1 MNHPKDAFS
10 ALNDLT
16 RTLIDNVARAGFP
29 PLHSLPVS
37 MARQSYS
44 KAVSISEVPRVELP
58 RVEDFQIPVRSG
70 RRVPARLWAP
80 SEQAGLPVLL
90 YLHGG
95 GFVIGGI
102 DTCEAMCRSVAQQ
115 SGAAVVAID
124 YRLAP
129 EHPFPAAL
137 EDAWDALQWLSQSGS
152 QLRLDGSRVAVAGDS
167 AGGTLAASVAL
178 LARDAGLPLRFQ
190 ALFYPSVQTRTMTDS
205 RQLFAQGLM
214 LDESMMRWFE
224 SQAVPHGPH
233 DKTPWPRWQREPLHA
248 PSHVGVAP
256 AWIGIAQCD
265 PLADDG
271 RLYAEALKKAGVHV
285 QLVEFAGTVHDF
297 INMGRFLPQAAEAH
311 TAMAKALALSFLDSD

>member
-1 MNHPKDAFS
+1 MNNPADAFQ
-10 ALNDLT
+10 ALNDFT
-16 RTLIDNVARAGFP
+16 RNLVENITKAAFP
-29 PLHSLPVS
+29 PLHALPVAL
-37 MARQSYS
+37 ARQSYS
-44 KAVSISEVPRVELP
+44 KAVSISEVPRVEVP
-58 RVEDFQIPVRSG
+58 RVEDLSIPTRDG
-70 RRVPARLWAP
+70 HQLAARLWAP
-80 SEQAGLPVLL
+80 STDAGLPVML

-102 DTCEAMCRSVAQQ
+102 DTCEAMCRAVAQQ

-129 EHPFPAAL
+129 EHPFPKPL
-137 EDAWDALQWLSQSGS
+137 EDTWDALQWLARSAASLG
-152 QLRLDGSRVAVAGDS
+152 LDATRLAVGGDS

-178 LARDAGLPLRFQ
+178 LARDAGLPLRLQ
-190 ALFYPSVQTRTMTDS
+190 ALFYPSVQTREVTLS
-205 RQLFAQGLM
+205 RQQFGSGLV

-224 SQAVPHGPH
+224 SHSVPKEHAN
-233 DKTPWPRWQREPLHA
+233 TWQREPLHA
-248 PSHVGVAP
+248 ASHVGVAP

-271 RLYAEALKKAGVHV
+271 RLYADALKKAKVPV

-311 TAMAKALALSFLDSD
+311 TAVALALKQAFQGKTAAR

>member
-1 MNHPKDAFS
+1 MNNPADAFQ
-10 ALNDLT
+10 ALNAFT
-16 RTLIDNVARAGFP
+16 RSLVDNIARAAFP
-29 PLHSLPVS
+29 PLHALPVA

-44 KAVSISEVPRVELP
+44 KAVSISEAPRVDVPRVEDL
-58 RVEDFQIPVRSG
+58 RIPVRGG
-70 RRVPARLWAP
+70 RSVVARLWAP
-80 SEQAGLPVLL
+80 SHDAGLPVML

-102 DTCEAMCRSVAQQ
+102 DTCEGMCRAVAKL
-115 SGAAVVAID
+115 SGAAVLAID

-137 EDAWDALQWLSQSGS
+137 EDAWDALQWLAASAESLG
-152 QLRLDGSRVAVAGDS
+152 LDGQRVAVGGDS

-178 LARDAGLPLRFQ
+178 MARDAGMPLRLQ
-190 ALFYPSVQTRTMTDS
+190 ALFYPSVQTREVTPS
-205 RQLFAQGLM
+205 RQQFGQGLV

-224 SQAVPHGPH
+224 SQAVP
-233 DKTPWPRWQREPLHA
+233 KEQANTWQREPLHA
-248 PSHVGVAP
+248 PTHAGLAP

-271 RLYAEALKKAGVHV
+271 RLYAGALQAAKVPVK
-285 QLVEFAGTVHDF
+285 LVEFAGTVHDF

-311 TAMAKALALSFLDSD
+311 AAMAEALKQAFKGRAAKG